1 MRRYVLQRLGQSA
14 VTLLGVSVL
23 VFVILRVL
31 PGDPAR
37 MLLPDGAPESAVAE
51 LNRQLGLRE
60 PFIVQYGLFL
70 KSVARGD
77 FGQSFQYRAP
87 ALRVVLERLPAT
99 IQLTL
104 AAMLITIAAGVSL
117 GIFTA
122 VRRGTRYDV
131 AGTIV
136 AVLGQSLPNFWLGI
150 MLILL
155 FGVALRWLPTSGF
168 SGWTSLVL
176 PAITLAAFPMAL
188 VARLTR
194 SSMLEILH
202 RDYIRTGRAKGLAE
216 GNVVFR
222 HALRNAA
229 IPVLTVIGLQ
239 IGALLGGAV
248 ITESV
253 FAWPGMGKLIVDA
266 IFFPRRADGADPL
279 RHRLR
284 RHQSRCGS
292 AVHGHR
298 SPDSILV
305 TRRWEDGGAFRRWR
319 RRHPTMAIGGVLLGL
334 VVFASLLAPALTAYD
349 PLKPSFSQR
358 LAPPWGL
365 GGTRAHLLGDVQLAF
380 PVIMLAI
387 AIVAVV
393 GTNPLALVGVLAL
406 SGWVLY
412 ARAIRAHVRTI
423 RRLDYIE
430 AATTLGASDLRI
442 IVRHVLPNT
451 VALIL
456 VIGSSQ
462 FATMVLLESGLSFLG
477 MGIQAPRPSWG
488 LMLAEGRDYL
498 SNAWWLATAPGL
510 MIALVVL
517 GANLLGD
524 GLRDLLDPTLRN
536 VERL

>member
-1 MRRYVLQRLGQSA
+1 MTLG
-14 VTLLGVSVL
+14 
-23 VFVILRVL
+23 
-31 PGDPAR
+31 
-37 MLLPDGAPESAVAE
+37 
-51 LNRQLGLRE
+51 RE
-60 PFIVQYGLFL
+60 
-70 KSVARGD
+70 
-77 FGQSFQYRAP
+77 
-87 ALRVVLERLPAT
+87 
-99 IQLTL
+99 
-104 AAMLITIAAGVSL
+104 
-117 GIFTA
+117 
-122 VRRGTRYDV
+122 
-131 AGTIV
+131 
-136 AVLGQSLPNFWLGI
+136 
-150 MLILL
+150 
-155 FGVALRWLPTSGF
+155 
-168 SGWTSLVL
+168 
-176 PAITLAAFPMAL
+176 
-188 VARLTR
+188 
-194 SSMLEILH
+194 
-202 RDYIRTGRAKGLAE
+202 E
-216 GNVVFR
+216 G
-222 HALRNAA
+222 
-229 IPVLTVIGLQ
+229 
-239 IGALLGGAV
+239 GALG
-248 ITESV
+248 
-253 FAWPGMGKLIVDA
+253 
-266 IFFPRRADGADPL
+266 
-279 RHRLR
+279 
-284 RHQSRCGS
+284 
-292 AVHGHR
+292 
-298 SPDSILV
+298 
-305 TRRWEDGGAFRRWR
+305 RWR
-319 RRHPTMAIGGVLLGL
+319 QRHPTMAIGGVLLGL
-334 VVFASLLAPALTAYD
+334 VVFASLLAPTLTAYD

-365 GGTRAHLLGDVQLAF
+365 GGTRAHLLGTDNLGRDILARLLYGGRISLALAVTAVAVAGLVGVLVGLAASWGGAKTDAVIMRVADVQLAF

-387 AIVAVV
+387 AIVAVI

-412 ARAIRAHVRTI
+412 ARAIRAHVLTI